1 MQFSIEELER
11 IRHGRSRFM
20 AMAATYCLGVY
31 NDQFYKQAAAL
42 IAVTTGQKEL
52 QGLALI
58 LLSLPFVIFSAYAG
72 WFADRFPKRD
82 IVVLA
87 KIFELLAMVVGAYGI
102 ITLNWY
108 CIMAMVFMM
117 GLQSTIFSPALNGS
131 IPELY
136 PEKYVMQAN
145 SYLKL
150 VTTVALLL
158 GMSMA
163 GMALDAD
170 WVFESEKSGYFLV
183 GIVAVAVA
191 VIGVIV
197 SFGAKKIDTPK
208 TKNRFP
214 IEGPWSSVLD
224 IHYFKKDD
232 MLFKA
237 LLCCMFLYAVSSTVI
252 IAINDLGLM
261 LSLSKTQT
269 SYLIAAL
276 MLGIPV
282 GALIANKLSDKYSW
296 HKYIL
301 KAAFIMGVLLISTGF
316 IIDPGQNGA
325 EQMYKIILLFLLV
338 GTAGGVF
345 LIPVTSFIQTR
356 PAAHEKGRAVATQ
369 NFLDFIGVIMGGGL
383 YYLIG
388 SKVSAL
394 TFLMIF
400 GGIAIAFA
408 LIIKF
413 NGEESCSKE

>member
-1 MQFSIEELER
+1 MRFSLEEIEQ
-11 IRHGRSRFM
+11 IKHGRSRFM

-42 IAVTTGQKEL
+42 IAVSTGQKEL

-72 WFADRFPKRD
+72 WFADRLPKRD
-82 IVVLA
+82 IVVFA
-87 KIFELLAMVVGAYGI
+87 KLFELLAMIVGAYGI
-102 ITLNWY
+102 VTLNWY

-158 GMSMA
+158 GMSLA
-163 GMALDAD
+163 GVALDAH
-170 WVFESEKSGYFLV
+170 WFFSSEKSGYFLV

-191 VIGVIV
+191 VIGVIASLGTV
-197 SFGAKKIDTPK
+197 RIDTPK
-208 TKNRFP
+208 TTKRFP

-224 IHYFKKDD
+224 MFQFKKDD

-237 LLCCMFLYAVSSTVI
+237 LLCSMFLYGVSSTVI
-252 IAINDLGLM
+252 IAINDLGEM

-276 MLGIPV
+276 MLGIPL
-282 GALIANKLSDKYSW
+282 GAIIANKLSEKYCW

-301 KAAFIMGVLLISTGF
+301 KAAFVMGMLLISSGI
-316 IIDPGQNGA
+316 IIDPTQNGS
-325 EQMYKIILLFLLV
+325 EQMNVIILLFLLI
-338 GTAGGVF
+338 GAAGGIF

-356 PAAHEKGRAVATQ
+356 PAAHEKGRAIATQ
-369 NFLDFIGVIMGGGL
+369 NFIDFIGVIIGGAL

-388 SKVSAL
+388 AKISAL
-394 TFLMIF
+394 SFLMIF
-400 GGIAIAFA
+400 GVIAVAFS

-413 NGEESCSKE
+413 NGDE